1 MAFDANRDIVEDLIN
16 NILRGVEVP
25 DPLLDAEVAAEL
37 EQLNFDFDD
46 EADFNE
52 DADDYDDDED
62 EYGGERRR
70 KRRKARHHNRPEWT
84 PLQRRRVA
92 GDSPP
97 AKATFMTNILENRDL
112 FERLQRTYDSLL
124 LRVKWV
130 HAVPVDVVYVVCC
143 YRTSSRYYT
152 STKVVKLCLN
162 LNDDFK
168 SEYCSSTF
176 PRRCSNLKHNSSFFR
191 RSI

>member
-1 MAFDANRDIVEDLIN
+1 MAFDPNRNIVEDLIN

-25 DPLLDAEVAAEL
+25 DPLLDAEIDAEVAAEVDRW
-37 EQLNFDFDD
+37 LN
-46 EADFNE
+46 FNE

-97 AKATFMTNILENRDL
+97 AEATFMTNV
-112 FERLQRTYDSLL
+112 F
-124 LRVKWV
+124 
-130 HAVPVDVVYVVCC
+130 
-143 YRTSSRYYT
+143 
-152 STKVVKLCLN
+152 
-162 LNDDFK
+162 
-168 SEYCSSTF
+168 
-176 PRRCSNLKHNSSFFR
+176 
-191 RSI
+191 

>member
-1 MAFDANRDIVEDLIN
+1 MAFDANRDIVEDFIN

-25 DPLLDAEVAAEL
+25 DPLLDAEVAAEI

-97 AKATFMTNILENRDL
+97 AEATFMTNI
-112 FERLQRTYDSLL
+112 
-124 LRVKWV
+124 
-130 HAVPVDVVYVVCC
+130 
-143 YRTSSRYYT
+143 
-152 STKVVKLCLN
+152 
-162 LNDDFK
+162 
-168 SEYCSSTF
+168 
-176 PRRCSNLKHNSSFFR
+176 FF
-191 RSI
+191 

>member
-1 MAFDANRDIVEDLIN
+1 MAFDANRDIVEDFIN

-25 DPLLDAEVAAEL
+25 DPLLDAEVAAEVDRW
-37 EQLNFDFDD
+37 LN
-46 EADFNE
+46 FNE

-97 AKATFMTNILENRDL
+97 AKATFMTNI
-112 FERLQRTYDSLL
+112 F
-124 LRVKWV
+124 
-130 HAVPVDVVYVVCC
+130 
-143 YRTSSRYYT
+143 
-152 STKVVKLCLN
+152 
-162 LNDDFK
+162 
-168 SEYCSSTF
+168 
-176 PRRCSNLKHNSSFFR
+176 
-191 RSI
+191 